1 MIGLSGILMGL
12 MVIILSILYFR
23 KVLADKDKKHTIVF
37 LLLSILFFAPV
48 VLALI
53 YFLILVFVGMDR
65 VVLTF

>member
-12 MVIILSILYFR
+12 MIIILSILYFR

-53 YFLILVFVGMDR
+53 YFIILVFVGMDR
-65 VVLTF
+65 VN

>member
-1 MIGLSGILMGL
+1 MIGLSVILMGL

-23 KVLADKDKKHTIVF
+23 KVFADKDKKHTIVF

-53 YFLILVFVGMDR
+53 YFIILVFVGMHR
-65 VVLTF
+65 VN

>member
-12 MVIILSILYFR
+12 MVIILSVLYFR

-53 YFLILVFVGMDR
+53 YFIILVFVGMDR
-65 VVLTF
+65 VN

>member
-12 MVIILSILYFR
+12 MVIILSVLYFR

-53 YFLILVFVGMDR
+53 YFIILVFIGMDR
-65 VVLTF
+65 VN

>member
-1 MIGLSGILMGL
+1 MIGMSGLLMGL
-12 MVIILSILYFR
+12 MVIILSVLYFR

-53 YFLILVFVGMDR
+53 YFIILVFVGMDR
-65 VVLTF
+65 VN

>member
-23 KVLADKDKKHTIVF
+23 KVLTDKDKKHTILF
-37 LLLSILFFAPV
+37 LVLSIVLFAPV

-53 YFLILVFVGMDR
+53 YFSIPVFVGMHR
-65 VVLTF
+65 VN

>member
-53 YFLILVFVGMDR
+53 YFIILVFVGMDR
-65 VVLTF
+65 VN

>member
-12 MVIILSILYFR
+12 MVIILSVLYFR

-53 YFLILVFVGMDR
+53 YFIILVFVGMDR
-65 VVLTF
+65 IN

>member
-48 VLALI
+48 LLALI
-53 YFLILVFVGMDR
+53 YFFILVFVGMH
-65 VVLTF
+65 VLN

>member
-12 MVIILSILYFR
+12 MVIILSVLYFR

-53 YFLILVFVGMDR
+53 YFIILVVVGMDR
-65 VVLTF
+65 VN